1 MNSVYSKL
9 VKLTQNDWPKWQ
21 STMNYVMK
29 CFNWPRSS
37 WVKACKNLHRSP
49 LSQSF
54 YDYQNQKFFHLKHS
68 WTQSLDI
75 AVLVSWKSLLAR
87 SKPWNTF
94 SKERENI
101 TYVCKI
107 RKRKQS
113 LKETWAWDEKK
124 HGQMSTFLEHFY
136 IMFKV
141 SLFLHK
147 LSYWISFPIACV
159 KPSLIFQGFGLRHNK
174 TISARAYD
182 VRIFKREKPT
192 WI

>member
-21 STMNYVMK
+21 STMNYVMESDLTDPDLHEWK
-29 CFNWPRSS
+29 H
-37 WVKACKNLHRSP
+37 VKTCTSHHFLNHFMTIRTKH
-49 LSQSF
+49 
-54 YDYQNQKFFHLKHS
+54 FFHLKHS

-113 LKETWAWDEKK
+113 SKETWAWDEKNAVK
-124 HGQMSTFLEHFY
+124 CQRFWS
-136 IMFKV
+136 I
-141 SLFLHK
+141 SK
-147 LSYWISFPIACV
+147 LCSKFPCSCISFLV
-159 KPSLIFQGFGLRHNK
+159 
-174 TISARAYD
+174 
-182 VRIFKREKPT
+182 E
-192 WI
+192 

>member
-1 MNSVYSKL
+1 MESV
-9 VKLTQNDWPKWQ
+9 LTDPDLHEWKHLKTCTSHPFLNHFMIIR
-21 STMNYVMK
+21 T
-29 CFNWPRSS
+29 
-37 WVKACKNLHRSP
+37 KN
-49 LSQSF
+49 
-54 YDYQNQKFFHLKHS
+54 FFHLKHS

-87 SKPWNTF
+87 SRPWNTF
-94 SKERENI
+94 SKERESI

-113 LKETWAWDEKK
+113 SKETWAWDEKK
-124 HGQMSTFLEHFY
+124 RGQMSTFSEHSY

>member
-1 MNSVYSKL
+1 MYFEHFGHTSWNVINNTKYFEFCLLETCK
-9 VKLTQNDWPKWQ
+9 VDAKRLTKVAKYHELCNWE
-21 STMNYVMK
+21 

-37 WVKACKNLHRSP
+37 WVKARKNLHKSP

-94 SKERENI
+94 RKERENI

-113 LKETWAWDEKK
+113 SKETWAWDEKNAVK
-124 HGQMSTFLEHFY
+124 CQRFWS
-136 IMFKV
+136 I
-141 SLFLHK
+141 SK
-147 LSYWISFPIACV
+147 LCSKFPCSCISFLV
-159 KPSLIFQGFGLRHNK
+159 
-174 TISARAYD
+174 
-182 VRIFKREKPT
+182 E
-192 WI
+192 

>member
-1 MNSVYSKL
+1 MYFEHFATHVLKCYNTKYFEFCLLETKVAKYHEL
-9 VKLTQNDWPKWQ
+9 CNGE
-21 STMNYVMK
+21 

-37 WVKACKNLHRSP
+37 WVKAPKNLHKSP
-49 LSQSF
+49 LSRSF
-54 YDYQNQKFFHLKHS
+54 YDYQNQTFFHLKHS

-113 LKETWAWDEKK
+113 SKETWAWDEKK
-124 HGQMSTFLEHFY
+124 RGQMSTFLEHF
-136 IMFKV
+136 
-141 SLFLHK
+141 
-147 LSYWISFPIACV
+147 
-159 KPSLIFQGFGLRHNK
+159 
-174 TISARAYD
+174 
-182 VRIFKREKPT
+182 
-192 WI
+192 